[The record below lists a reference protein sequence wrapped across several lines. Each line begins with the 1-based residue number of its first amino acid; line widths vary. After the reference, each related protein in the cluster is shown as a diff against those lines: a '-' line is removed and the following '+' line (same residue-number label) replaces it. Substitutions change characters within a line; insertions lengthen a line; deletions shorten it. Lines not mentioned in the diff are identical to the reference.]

1 MYININFLV
10 AIIIIAVYAWYM
22 AYQFKS
28 LKKANKTLELDN
40 IKTLAEVYNLY
51 IAYNGHDEKAK
62 ELEDKL
68 KRLLNELEVK

>member
-10 AIIIIAVYAWYM
+10 AIVIIAIYAWYM

-28 LKKANKTLELDN
+28 LKKANKALELDN
-40 IKTLAEVYNLY
+40 IKVLSEVYNLY

-62 ELEDKL
+62 ELENKL
-68 KRLLNELEVK
+68 KRLLNELKVK

>member
-10 AIIIIAVYAWYM
+10 AIVIIVIYAWYM
-22 AYQFKS
+22 AYQFKG
-28 LKKANKTLELDN
+28 LKKANKALELDN
-40 IKTLAEVYNLY
+40 IKVLSEVYNLY

-68 KRLLNELEVK
+68 KKLLKELEVK

>member
-10 AIIIIAVYAWYM
+10 AIVIIAIYAWYM

-28 LKKANKTLELDN
+28 LKKANKALELDN
-40 IKTLAEVYNLY
+40 IKVLSEVYNLY

>member
-10 AIIIIAVYAWYM
+10 AIVIIVIYAWYM

-28 LKKANKTLELDN
+28 LKKANKALELDN
-40 IKTLAEVYNLY
+40 IKVLSEVYNLY

-68 KRLLNELEVK
+68 KKLLNELEVK

>member
-10 AIIIIAVYAWYM
+10 AIVIIAIYAWYM

-28 LKKANKTLELDN
+28 LKKANKALELDN
-40 IKTLAEVYNLY
+40 IKVLSEVYNLY

-68 KRLLNELEVK
+68 KRLLKELEVK